1 MLRRNDFARWRCVL
15 SALWLAFGVAGCAC
29 FDRGGSHATPSAERD
44 DIVVHTWRALT
55 QVPQEAWSGPRTAL
69 YTYVLMGDVGGN
81 AAADAG
87 AAAQDARLALGE
99 LLKEVQAGQPVTSIS
114 DRELLARVNKFCV
127 PARGDGSGRLTL
139 ERYDFDLASAYLNR
153 VRLVMLLPEMA
164 ERLGGAGPFL
174 VGTRKPLAE
183 IVARTADGKL
193 SVKTAS
199 PLLLMDLS
207 GMHRKSM
214 PTYVIA
220 YKEAVRHIDP
230 SQTALLQPLRPHIA
244 SVLLKMNEAL
254 PFVAVAY
261 AGTQKR
267 FGALSPAQ

>member
-1 MLRRNDFARWRCVL
+1 MLQGNDIARWRRAL
-15 SALWLAFGVAGCAC
+15 SVLWLAFGVAGCAWL
-29 FDRGGSHATPSAERD
+29 DRGEPRPPRSAERE
-44 DIVVHTWRALT
+44 DIVVHAWRVLT
-55 QVPQEAWSGPRTAL
+55 QAPQEAWSGPRTAL

-87 AAAQDARLALGE
+87 VAAQDARLALGE
-99 LLKEVQAGQPVTSIS
+99 LLKEVRAGQPVTSIT
-114 DRELLARVNKFCV
+114 DRELLSRVNQFCV
-127 PARGDGSGRLTL
+127 PSRGEGSAALTT

-164 ERLGGAGPFL
+164 ERLGRAGPFL

-183 IVARTADGKL
+183 IVARAADGTL
-193 SVKTAS
+193 SIDAGS

-220 YKEAVRHIDP
+220 YKKAVGHLDP
-230 SQTALLQPLRPHIA
+230 GQTALLQPLRPHIA
-244 SVLLKMNEAL
+244 SMLLKMNEAL
-254 PFVAVAY
+254 PFVAEAY

-267 FGALSPAQ
+267 FTTLSPAQ